1 MPKLRIP
8 VLLSCALVAA
18 LGCGPRESAATRPT
32 AKATAK
38 PARAEL
44 PTDAPA
50 LILFLVIDQGS
61 EDQIERWR
69 PLLDGGLARL
79 LDESA
84 WFTDARQDHAVTET
98 SPGHAT
104 LATGREPRSHGIIA
118 NDWVDP
124 ESGEEVYSVSDP
136 DVGRSPRRLR
146 GDALGDW
153 LHAAVPASKVF
164 AVSGKDR
171 AAILLGGKH
180 PDGVLWYDRSTGRF
194 VSSDYYPWGEAG
206 PAWLASFHRDHP
218 PTKRFGTLWEP
229 LPEVAARAPA
239 LGAAGVDFGAV
250 EASQTFPHALGGLEL
265 APGPGYFSD
274 LYRSPFGDAYLA
286 ELAETL
292 ITEEGL
298 GRDRA
303 PDLLAISFSSLDAV
317 GHRYGPDSLEFADT
331 LARLDRALGELLD
344 LVDHQVGLDRTL
356 VVLSADHGVDPAPEA
371 ATERGREGRRAVA
384 QDALCFQ
391 RVETG
396 LEADLG
402 PATWLHP
409 GPFIDRQAVAAH
421 HLKLSTAE
429 NDAAK
434 LLEQCPAV
442 AHVWTRDELE
452 GPPPP
457 SEPFAE
463 LYSNAFDAQRSP
475 DLMIQL
481 RSDILA
487 ARPPTVASHGSP
499 YPYDTR
505 VPWLVREAGIA
516 PHRIATR
523 VSAADVAPT
532 IAALVGIPVPPSL
545 DGSDREAELGRE

>member
-1 MPKLRIP
+1 MPRSF
-8 VLLSCALVAA
+8 VFLLCATLVA
-18 LGCGPRESAATRPT
+18 LGCARREAA
-32 AKATAK
+32 
-38 PARAEL
+38 PARSEVARGSVAL
-44 PTDAPA
+44 PANAPA

-69 PLLDGGLARL
+69 PLFDSGLERL
-79 LDESA
+79 LEQSA
-84 WFTDARQDHAVTET
+84 WFSDARQNHAVTET
-98 SPGHAT
+98 APGHAT
-104 LATGREPRSHGIIA
+104 LATGREPRSHGIIG
-118 NDWVDP
+118 NDWIDP
-124 ESGEEVYSVSDP
+124 ESGEEIYSVADP
-136 DVGRSPRRLR
+136 EVGRSPRNLR
-146 GDALGDW
+146 GEALGDW
-153 LHAAVPASKVF
+153 LQEVVPSSKVF
-164 AVSGKDR
+164 ALSDKDR
-171 AAILLGGKH
+171 AAILLGGQH

-194 VSSDYYPWGEAG
+194 VSSDYYPWGKAG
-206 PAWLASFHRDHP
+206 PAWLASFYRDHP

-229 LPEVAARAPA
+229 LSKVAARAPA
-239 LGAAGVDFGAV
+239 LGAEGVDFGAV

-265 APGPGYFSD
+265 APGPAYFSD

-286 ELAETL
+286 KLAEAL

-303 PDLLAISFSSLDAV
+303 PDLLAVSFSSLDAV

-331 LARLDRALGELLD
+331 LARLDQALGELLD
-344 LVDHQVGLDRTL
+344 LVDQRVGLDRTL

-371 ATERGREGRRAVA
+371 ATEPGRRTGA

-391 RVETG
+391 RVETD

-421 HLKLSTAE
+421 HLKLSTVE
-429 NDAAK
+429 DEAAK
-434 LLEQCPAV
+434 LLERCPAV
-442 AHVWTRDELE
+442 AHVWTREELE
-452 GPPPP
+452 GPTSP
-457 SEPFAE
+457 SGTFAE

-481 RSDILA
+481 GTGILA
-487 ARPPTVASHGSP
+487 ATPPVVASHGSP

-505 VPWLVREAGIA
+505 VPWLVRGAGIT
-516 PHRIATR
+516 PHRITSR

-532 IAALVGIPVPPSL
+532 VAALAGIPVPGDL
-545 DGSDREAELGRE
+545 DGMNRSAALRR